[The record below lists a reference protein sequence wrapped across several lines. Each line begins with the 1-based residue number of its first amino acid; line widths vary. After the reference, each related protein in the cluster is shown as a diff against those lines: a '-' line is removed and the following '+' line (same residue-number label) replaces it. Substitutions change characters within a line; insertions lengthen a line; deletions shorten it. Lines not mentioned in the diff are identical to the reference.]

1 VKSYLGK
8 DPTGMKY
15 EGYQLLNDGM
25 LTYKGR
31 LYVPNSDYLKR
42 FILDEVIKYHTL
54 VTLVIKKL
62 SQPLRT
68 YFIG

>member
-1 VKSYLGK
+1 VKSYLEK

-31 LYVPNSDYLKR
+31 LYVPNSDYLNR
-42 FILDEVIKYHTL
+42 FILDEVHKIPY
-54 VTLVIKKL
+54 
-62 SQPLRT
+62 
-68 YFIG
+68 IGYPGYQKIITATKNLFY